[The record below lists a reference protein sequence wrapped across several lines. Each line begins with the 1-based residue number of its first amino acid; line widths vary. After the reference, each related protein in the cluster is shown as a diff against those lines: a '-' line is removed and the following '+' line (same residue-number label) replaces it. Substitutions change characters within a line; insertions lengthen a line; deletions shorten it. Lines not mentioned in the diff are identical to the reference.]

1 MTDEDVALT
10 IKESW
15 LKDMVDA
22 YNKRSKLDKENDKLK
37 TENKWYSEQL
47 NEAVKENQQLKELL
61 GDCKRRIEDAFYTSE
76 GDKWLAKTTIEEID
90 NVIGG
95 NKCMK

>member
-1 MTDEDVALT
+1 MTDEDVTLT

-22 YNKRSKLDKENDKLK
+22 YNKYTKLDKENDKLK

-47 NEAVKENQQLKELL
+47 NEAVKENQQLKEEIKMLKEAIYDL
-61 GDCKRRIEDAFYTSE
+61 DGLECPKCGNYHRRGWTCSQCGY
-76 GDKWLAKTTIEEID
+76 GK
-90 NVIGG
+90 
-95 NKCMK
+95 

>member
-1 MTDEDVALT
+1 MTDEEINMT

-15 LKDMVDA
+15 LKDMVDTH
-22 YNKRSKLDKENDKLK
+22 NKYKKLE
-37 TENKWYSEQL
+37 T
-47 NEAVKENQQLKELL
+47 ENQQLKELL

-90 NVIGG
+90 NAIGG
-95 NKCMK
+95 KK